1 MAELVEGT
9 ELEGHTVDALG
20 EVEGGEEAG
29 EADLGEGVAD
39 VDASDRLDDR
49 ADEEVAGSN
58 VGHQDV
64 VGGGGEMGEVL
75 EDDEQ
80 EDIEE

>member
-1 MAELVEGT
+1 MR
-9 ELEGHTVDALG
+9 
-20 EVEGGEEAG
+20 GEEAG